1 MSKIKFLE
9 YLEFEKNYSP
19 KTIESYT
26 NDLNAFE
33 TFCEIECGLKSIS
46 EADKTHLRNFIM
58 RLSESGLSER
68 SINRKISAIK
78 SYYKF
83 LLKTGEIP
91 VSPASFLRTLKSR
104 NKVQIPFSEDE
115 LNTALNSGLFENNKQ
130 SMMEKLIIEM
140 LYQTGIRRMELIG
153 LKISDV
159 DFSENQIKV
168 LGKRNKERMIP
179 FNENLAGQLKQYLQ
193 LRNEKFPERKDLVFL
208 TEKGNPLY
216 DKLVYKIVNSYLS
229 QVSTKR
235 KKSPHVLRHSFA
247 THLLGRGAELNAVKE
262 LLGHSS
268 LAATQVYTHAGIEQL
283 KKVFNDAHPR
293 SEKNNQYDN
302 KPSDS

>member
-33 TFCEIECGLKSIS
+33 TFCEIETGLKSIS

-58 RLSESGLSER
+58 RLSENGLSER
-68 SINRKISAIK
+68 SINRKISTLK

-83 LLKTGEIP
+83 LLKIGELEI
-91 VSPASFLRTLKSR
+91 SPASFLHTLKSR
-104 NKVQIPFSEDE
+104 NKAQIPFSEDE
-115 LNTALNSGLFENNKQ
+115 LNKVLDSGLFENNKQ
-130 SMMEKLIIEM
+130 PMMGKLIIEM

-159 DFSENQIKV
+159 DFNQNQIKV
-168 LGKRNKERMIP
+168 VGKRNKERVIP
-179 FNENLAGQLKQYLQ
+179 FNENLAGQLKEYLE
-193 LRNEKFPERKDLVFL
+193 LRNEKFPDRKDLLFL

-229 QVSTKR
+229 QVSTKQ
-235 KKSPHVLRHSFA
+235 KKSPHILRHSFA
-247 THLLGRGAELNAVKE
+247 THLLNHGAELNAVKE

-268 LAATQVYTHAGIEQL
+268 LAATQIYTHGSIEQL
-283 KKVFNDAHPR
+283 KKVFNQAHPR
-293 SEKNNQYDN
+293 ELIN
-302 KPSDS
+302 K